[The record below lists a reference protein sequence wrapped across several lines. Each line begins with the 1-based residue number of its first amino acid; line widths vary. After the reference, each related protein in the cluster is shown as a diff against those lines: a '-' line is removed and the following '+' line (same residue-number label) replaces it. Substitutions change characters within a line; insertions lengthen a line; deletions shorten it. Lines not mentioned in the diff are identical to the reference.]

1 MSEEQVAEVSAPE
14 MEQEVA
20 QSVEDWRSNIPEEIR
35 GHKSLQHIN
44 DVGALA
50 KSYVHA
56 QSMIGADKVVVP
68 GKSATPDEWNEFYAR
83 LGRPESP
90 DAYELPQQEGA
101 EVNPDMSNWYKQ
113 MAHEIG
119 LNSTQAAKL
128 YESYN
133 QFISNFQESTAV
145 DHEMHVREVETNLR
159 REFGQAFDDRM
170 ALGNGVVEQFGASDL
185 MEVEL
190 ADGTLLG
197 DNPDVIRMM
206 SNIGVFMKERLG
218 EDTLEGIKTNGGLT
232 PEQARDKLS
241 ELTASSSPYWDS
253 RHPEHDWY
261 VQEAM
266 KFREITNG

>member
-14 MEQEVA
+14 MVEEVA
-20 QSVEDWRSNIPEEIR
+20 QSVEDWRSSIPEEIR

-56 QSMIGADKVVVP
+56 QSMIGADKVVIP
-68 GKSATPDEWNEFYAR
+68 GKSATPEEWGEFYGR

-90 DAYELPQQEGA
+90 DYYDLPQPEGM
-101 EVNPDMSNWYKQ
+101 EINPDMTNWYKQ

-119 LNSTQAAKL
+119 LNPTQASKL

-133 QFISNFQESTAV
+133 QFLANFEQSTAV
-145 DHEMHVREVETNLR
+145 DQEAYVQQVETDLR

-170 ALGNGVVEQFGASDL
+170 ALGNGVVEQFGHPDL
-185 MEVEL
+185 MEVQL

-206 SNIGVFMKERLG
+206 ANIGAFMRERLG
-218 EDTLEGIKTNGGLT
+218 EDTLEGVKTNGGLT
-232 PEQARDKLS
+232 PDQARDKLS
-241 ELTASSSPYWDS
+241 ELTASNSPYWDN

>member
-1 MSEEQVAEVSAPE
+1 
-14 MEQEVA
+14 
-20 QSVEDWRSNIPEEIR
+20 
-35 GHKSLQHIN
+35 
-44 DVGALA
+44 
-50 KSYVHA
+50 
-56 QSMIGADKVVVP
+56 
-68 GKSATPDEWNEFYAR
+68 
-83 LGRPESP
+83 
-90 DAYELPQQEGA
+90 
-101 EVNPDMSNWYKQ
+101 
-113 MAHEIG
+113 
-119 LNSTQAAKL
+119 L